1 MVDLLE
7 AHRHAA
13 NHRAEI
19 EASTQCG
26 CFSCMQLF
34 PPSEIIAWTGWDDAD
49 LDNLETAEGTTAL
62 CPRCGSETV
71 IGNGSGLPVD
81 LAFLGRMNEA
91 WLQRTV
97 VRRPG
102 GKR

>member
-19 EASTQCG
+19 DASKVCG
-26 CFSCMQLF
+26 CFSCLQLF
-34 PPSEIIAWTGWDDAD
+34 PPAEIIAWTGWDDAD
-49 LDNLETAEGTTAL
+49 LNDLEHVEGNTAL

-71 IGNGSGLPVD
+71 IGDGSGIKID
-81 LAFLGRMNEA
+81 MAFLGRMSEA

-97 VRRPG
+97 VRPR
-102 GKR
+102 KA